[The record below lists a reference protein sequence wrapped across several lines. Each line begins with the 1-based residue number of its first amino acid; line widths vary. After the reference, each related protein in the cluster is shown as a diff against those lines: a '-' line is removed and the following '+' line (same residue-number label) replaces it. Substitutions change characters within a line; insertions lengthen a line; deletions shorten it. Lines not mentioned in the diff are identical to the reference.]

1 MADIPVDIYFVLDF
15 TGTMRK
21 KQEQLQKSSGDIA
34 QQIGQLTKDF
44 RIGFGTFSEK
54 PRIPFSQAA
63 KSASKDHTPYAFHH
77 QMDLKNDTTMFN
89 DILAGK
95 LQDMQENIDNPESG
109 ILQYRDSLVSAVSI
123 SRA

>member
-15 TGTMRK
+15 TGTMRNK
-21 KQEQLQKSSGDIA
+21 SEQLQKSSGDIA

-54 PRIPFSQAA
+54 PRIPFSQSA
-63 KSASKDHTPYAFHH
+63 KSASKDHIPYAFHH

-89 DILAGK
+89 DTLADK

-109 ILQYRDSLVSAVSI
+109 ILQ
-123 SRA
+123 

>member
-15 TGTMRK
+15 TGTMK
-21 KQEQLQKSSGDIA
+21 KRHEQLQKSSGDIA

-63 KSASKDHTPYAFHH
+63 KSASKDHIPYAFHH

-89 DILAGK
+89 DTLADK
-95 LQDMQENIDNPESG
+95 LQDLQENIDNPESG
-109 ILQYRDSLVSAVSI
+109 ILQ
-123 SRA
+123 